1 MKFKASQIAMMLQGQ
16 LEGADVEVSQLCKIE
31 EGKTGSLTFLSNPKY
46 TPFIYQTLASVA
58 IVSHDFAPEEPLPNT
73 LSLIRVG
80 DAYGAFAQLLE
91 AYNQFMLPQSGI
103 SGHAVIASSAKIGV
117 NVHIGDFVC
126 IGEGVVIEDNVIVQS
141 NVNIGNRVAIGAGS
155 VLYPGV
161 RVYHDCV
168 IGKKCTLHANA
179 VIGSDG
185 FGFAPDANGV
195 FKKVPQIGNVVLED
209 NVDVGANT
217 CIDRATM
224 GSTIIRKG
232 VKLDN
237 LIQIAH
243 NVEIG
248 ENTVMAAQCGV
259 AGSTKIGK
267 QCMIGGQVGFAGHIT
282 VADETKIAAQ
292 SGISGNVKVPCTTL
306 MGTPAFSAMEYNKSY
321 VFFKRLPGMNQMMD
335 QFKKWMESQSK

>member
-1 MKFKASQIAMMLQGQ
+1 MKFKASQIAMMLQGT
-16 LEGADVEVSQLCKIE
+16 LEGADVDVSQLSKIE
-31 EGKTGSLTFLSNPKY
+31 EGREGSLTFLSNPKY
-46 TPFIYQTLASVA
+46 TPFIYQTQASVA
-58 IVSHDFAPEEPLPNT
+58 IVGLDFVAEYPLPGS
-73 LSLIRVG
+73 LSLIRVA
-80 DAYGAFAQLLE
+80 DAYSAFAQLLE
-91 AYNQFMLPQSGI
+91 AYNQFMLPQPGI
-103 SGHAVIASSAKIGV
+103 SQHAIIPQSAQIGV
-117 NVHIGDFVC
+117 NVHIGDFVV
-126 IGEGVVIEDNVIVQS
+126 IGEGVVIEDNVIIQS
-141 NVNIGNRVAIGAGS
+141 NVNVGNRVSVGEGS

-161 RVYHDCV
+161 RIYHDCV

-185 FGFAPDANGV
+185 FGFAPDTNGV
-195 FKKVPQIGNVVLED
+195 FKKVPQIGNVILED

-224 GSTIIRKG
+224 GSTMIRKG

-267 QCMIGGQVGFAGHIT
+267 QCMIGGQVGFAGHIS
-282 VADETKIAAQ
+282 VADYTRIAAQ
-292 SGISGNVKVPCTTL
+292 SGVSGNVKKDGTTL
-306 MGTPAFSAMEYNKSY
+306 MGTPAFPAMEYNKSY
-321 VFFKRLPGMNQMMD
+321 VYFRRLPAMNQMLD
-335 QFKKWMESQSK
+335 QFKKWMDGQSK

>member
-1 MKFKASQIAMMLQGQ
+1 
-16 LEGADVEVSQLCKIE
+16 
-31 EGKTGSLTFLSNPKY
+31 LTFLSNPKY

-292 SGISGNVKVPCTTL
+292 SGISGNVKVPGTTL

>member
-46 TPFIYQTLASVA
+46 TPFIYQTAASVA
-58 IVSHDFAPEEPLPNT
+58 IVSNDFSPEQPLPDS
-73 LSLIRVG
+73 LSLIRVA

-91 AYNQFMLPQSGI
+91 AYNQFMLPQPGVSA
-103 SGHAVIASSAKIGV
+103 HAVIASSARIGA
-117 NVHIGDFVC
+117 NVHIGDFVVV
-126 IGEGVVIEDNVIVQS
+126 GEGVVIEDNVIIQS
-141 NVNIGNRVAIGAGS
+141 NVNIGNRVSIGAGS

-161 RVYHDCV
+161 RIYHDCV

-292 SGISGNVKVPCTTL
+292 SGISGNVKTAGTTL

-321 VFFKRLPGMNQMMD
+321 VFFKRLPGMHQMMD
-335 QFKKWMESQSK
+335 QFKKWMDSQSK

>member
-91 AYNQFMLPQSGI
+91 AYNQFMLPQPGI

-292 SGISGNVKVPCTTL
+292 SGISGNVKVPGTTL

>member
-91 AYNQFMLPQSGI
+91 AYNQFMLPQPGI

-161 RVYHDCV
+161 RVYHDC
-168 IGKKCTLHANA
+168 

-292 SGISGNVKVPCTTL
+292 SGISGNVKVPGTTL